1 MYSSLFTYNIKHS
14 TFNIQHFIDPT
25 DNLAQDPRQRQRDD
39 DTDEECEPVV
49 PRLRKIIEHKVEMDE
64 IALQAQR
71 AYKSQRLVEPL
82 GRAPQDAVADQDK
95 RDGQRDIEHAL
106 DKQREL
112 SVANLLKE
120 EARGWGHDKHDD
132 QHPDALTI
140 NGTLLPD
147 HLAHIDTNE
156 EDGHPAPEDLQMA
169 NGAMHRTNPLN
180 NHTPYQHQH
189 R

>member
-39 DTDEECEPVV
+39 DTDEESEPVV

-120 EARGWGHDKHDD
+120 EARG
-132 QHPDALTI
+132 
-140 NGTLLPD
+140 
-147 HLAHIDTNE
+147 
-156 EDGHPAPEDLQMA
+156 
-169 NGAMHRTNPLN
+169 
-180 NHTPYQHQH
+180 
-189 R
+189 